1 MTEPVRPEDHLPPA
15 ADEHGDPD
23 AINATLRA
31 AEAMRLRG
39 LGLSWEAIS
48 TRQGYSDRNGS
59 RKLVERYAQ
68 ALLAEQAE
76 HMRATWNETHRLQLS
91 SAAAIMADP
100 NSAPL
105 VKLRANDTITRIAR
119 SSAKLN
125 GLDAPIRI
133 EVGDAARAAVEQALS
148 LLEDTVLGEV
158 TDVTDEPIEDDDE
171 RQAL

>member
-1 MTEPVRPEDHLPPA
+1 MTEQPEDFLPA
-15 ADEHGDPD
+15 ASTEHGDPD
-23 AINATLRA
+23 AINSTLRA
-31 AEAMRLRG
+31 AEAMRLRA
-39 LGLSWEAIS
+39 LGLPWETIS
-48 TRQGYSDRNGS
+48 TRQGYADRNGS

-100 NSAPL
+100 NSTPI
-105 VKLRANDTITRIAR
+105 VKLRANDTITRIVR

-133 EVGDAARAAVEQALS
+133 EVSDAARAAVEQALA
-148 LLEDTVLGEV
+148 LLEDTILGQV
-158 TDVTDEPIEDDDE
+158 TDVTDQPVEHDGDE
-171 RQAL
+171 QVAL

>member
-1 MTEPVRPEDHLPPA
+1 MTERPEDHLPPA
-15 ADEHGDPD
+15 TVDQGDADR
-23 AINATLRA
+23 INALLRA
-31 AEAMRLRG
+31 AEAMRLRAM
-39 LGLSWEAIS
+39 GLSWTVIS
-48 TRQGYSDRNGS
+48 ERQGYSDRNGS
-59 RKLVERYAQ
+59 RQLVERYATD
-68 ALLAEQAE
+68 LLAEQQE
-76 HMRATWNETHRLQLS
+76 QMRATWNETHRLQLA

-100 NSAPL
+100 NATPL
-105 VKLRANDTITRIAR
+105 VKLRASDTITRIAR

-158 TDVTDEPIEDDDE
+158 TDVRDEPTDDE